1 MANLTKMNLII
12 SGLEETFKLPNLFY
26 FFYGGLKMKYENV
39 ENKSLFKNWFGISEI
54 EIGENV
60 ELIFND
66 RECYDAVFEMYYSRE
81 DEKLNENSSDMEL
94 TLTHK
99 TFENILD
106 EYDLELSMG
115 ECLIVLN

>member
-1 MANLTKMNLII
+1 
-12 SGLEETFKLPNLFY
+12 
-26 FFYGGLKMKYENV
+26 MKYENV
-39 ENKSLFKNWFGISEI
+39 ENKNKFRNWLGVSEI

-60 ELIFND
+60 KLGFND
-66 RECYDAVFEMYYSRE
+66 RECYDAILEMYYTDD